1 MTARMDGGTG
11 ERAERSDA
19 LDHAVE
25 FGMVA
30 YGLVYLVVAWIAVQ
44 MALGLGASDR
54 PSGRGALHELAQ
66 QPLGEVL
73 VWAVAVGMLLLVVWR
88 LAEAVWGHRRSEGA
102 ELWRKRAV
110 SVLKAVV
117 YGALGWSALQV
128 AIGGG
133 SGGSSEKGLTAQ
145 VMSWP
150 AGTWLVGAAGAA
162 IGVYAA
168 VAAYRGLT
176 GKVLEHLDAQ
186 GQSGDSGTAY
196 EVFGRVGYVAKG
208 AALGVVAG
216 LVVYA
221 ALTHDPQKSGGLDE
235 ALLRVQ
241 QATFGPVLLLAI
253 AIGLACYGLFCFAR
267 ARHLST

>member
-1 MTARMDGGTG
+1 MTPEMDAATG
-11 ERAERSDA
+11 ERAERSDL

-30 YGLVYLVVAWIAVQ
+30 YGLVYLVVAWISVQ

-73 VWAVAVGMLLLVVWR
+73 VWAVALGMLLLVVWR
-88 LAEAVWGHRRSEGA
+88 LVEAVWGHRRSEGA
-102 ELWRKRAV
+102 ERWRKRAV
-110 SVLKAVV
+110 SLLKALV

-128 AIGGG
+128 AVGGG

-150 AGTWLVGAAGAA
+150 AGTWLVGAAGVG

-168 VAAYRGLT
+168 VAAYRGVT
-176 GKVLEHLDAQ
+176 GKVLDHLDAQ
-186 GQSGDSGTAY
+186 GRSGDSGTAY
-196 EVFGRVGYVAKG
+196 EMFGRVGYVAKG
-208 AALGVVAG
+208 VALGVVAG

-221 ALTHDPQKSGGLDE
+221 AVTHDPARSGGLDE
-235 ALLRVQ
+235 ALHKVLEQ
-241 QATFGPVLLLAI
+241 PFGPVLLFAI
-253 AIGLACYGLFCFAR
+253 AVGLACYGLFCFAR
-267 ARHLST
+267 ARHLDR